1 MRGDNVNI
9 FVTIFL
15 DSLFILFPL
24 FSYFLFVINEQ
35 NVGKETSDIL
45 FDLALCTS
53 LYFILRYDV
62 ELMVV
67 KVMFLTIPLLIAYLR
82 EKMFSVLIFTVTISL
97 YYHFYLH
104 ISLFVVML
112 ELFTYLV
119 VVYFLKRLNKN
130 DTTII
135 SVFAII
141 KIIFVILGLKHTILY
156 DLQVLKEIIILPF
169 TFYIMAHIIWYLI
182 IKSEKIMSLH
192 MTIKELEREKQ
203 LRDSLFKISHEIKNP
218 IAVCK
223 GYLDMFD
230 PNNEDHVK
238 RYIPIIRQEIERTL
252 TLMNDFMNLTKLN
265 VEKRKMDISVLLQ
278 DISEVSYLMLKE
290 KKMELISSIID
301 EEIYIDGD
309 YDRLKQVFINV
320 IKNAMEAIP
329 ANKKGIIK
337 LDAKINH
344 NELIITI
351 NDNGI
356 GMNKEVLSKI
366 GEAFYTTKKEG
377 TGLGVKLSKE
387 IIEAHE
393 GYIEYK
399 SKLKMGT
406 TVTIALPL
414 KKSLS

>member
-1 MRGDNVNI
+1 
-9 FVTIFL
+9 
-15 DSLFILFPL
+15 
-24 FSYFLFVINEQ
+24 
-35 NVGKETSDIL
+35 
-45 FDLALCTS
+45 
-53 LYFILRYDV
+53 
-62 ELMVV
+62 
-67 KVMFLTIPLLIAYLR
+67 
-82 EKMFSVLIFTVTISL
+82 
-97 YYHFYLH
+97 
-104 ISLFVVML
+104 
-112 ELFTYLV
+112 
-119 VVYFLKRLNKN
+119 
-130 DTTII
+130 
-135 SVFAII
+135 
-141 KIIFVILGLKHTILY
+141 
-156 DLQVLKEIIILPF
+156 
-169 TFYIMAHIIWYLI
+169 
-182 IKSEKIMSLH
+182 
-192 MTIKELEREKQ
+192 
-203 LRDSLFKISHEIKNP
+203 
-218 IAVCK
+218 
-223 GYLDMFD
+223 MFD

-399 SKLKMGT
+399 IEAKNGNNCDHCP
-406 TVTIALPL
+406 TV
-414 KKSLS
+414 KKILVVRIFILLVVIRIRIIWIRVIRIRIITRTKCSSCCST